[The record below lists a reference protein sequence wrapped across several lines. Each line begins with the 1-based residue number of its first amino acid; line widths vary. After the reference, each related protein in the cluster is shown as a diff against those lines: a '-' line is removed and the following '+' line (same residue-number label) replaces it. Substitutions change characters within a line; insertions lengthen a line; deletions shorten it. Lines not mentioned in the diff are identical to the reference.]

1 MKATDELLKQIK
13 ELNIEDFK
21 KQESFD
27 CISIDEYLCSLL
39 TSHNLQPKDIILN
52 LNMER
57 SYTYQI
63 LNGRRK
69 PTLQFSFAVSQSLS
83 ACLWMKLR
91 KCSPLPSVRSSI
103 QEIALMQLSFFL
115 WSIKCLWTKPT
126 NF

>member
-13 ELNIEDFK
+13 ELNIEEFK
-21 KQESFD
+21 KEESFD

-39 TSHNLQPKDIILN
+39 TSHDLQPKDIILN

-69 PTLQFSFAVSQSLS
+69 PTRNFLLRIAIFTGLSLT
-83 ACLWMKLR
+83 KPR
-91 KCSPLPSVRSSI
+91 RCSPSPSVRSSI
-103 QEIALMQLSFFL
+103 QGIASMPQSFFR
-115 WSIKCLWTKPT
+115 
-126 NF
+126 

>member
-52 LNMER
+52 LK
-57 SYTYQI
+57 S
-63 LNGRRK
+63 G
-69 PTLQFSFAVSQSLS
+69 QFHKSRIIGKNAHVNAIYPLTQVDYITFGVGYCLLLDLGQSRAS
-83 ACLWMKLR
+83 D
-91 KCSPLPSVRSSI
+91 
-103 QEIALMQLSFFL
+103 
-115 WSIKCLWTKPT
+115 
-126 NF
+126 

>member
-27 CISIDEYLCSLL
+27 CISIDKYLCSLL

-63 LNGRRK
+63 LDGVK
-69 PTLQFSFAVSQSLS
+69 
-83 ACLWMKLR
+83 
-91 KCSPLPSVRSSI
+91 
-103 QEIALMQLSFFL
+103 FFL
-115 WSIKCLWTKPT
+115 
-126 NF
+126 

>member
-39 TSHNLQPKDIILN
+39 TSHNL
-52 LNMER
+52 NMER

-69 PTLQFSFAVSQSLS
+69 PTRNFLLRIAIFISLS
-83 ACLWMKLR
+83 LDETQKMLTIAQRPQLYPRNRFDAAIIFSLEHKMSLDETYELLEEIGEE
-91 KCSPLPSVRSSI
+91 PL
-103 QEIALMQLSFFL
+103 
-115 WSIKCLWTKPT
+115 
-126 NF
+126 N

>member
-52 LNMER
+52 LK
-57 SYTYQI
+57 S
-63 LNGRRK
+63 G
-69 PTLQFSFAVSQSLS
+69 QFQPSRMIDKNAHACVIYLLLLEVVYISLGVGFCLLLEGGQSRAS
-83 ACLWMKLR
+83 D
-91 KCSPLPSVRSSI
+91 
-103 QEIALMQLSFFL
+103 
-115 WSIKCLWTKPT
+115 
-126 NF
+126 

>member
-27 CISIDEYLCSLL
+27 CISIDKYLCSLL

-57 SYTYQI
+57 SYTYRYLMDAENLRAI
-63 LNGRRK
+63 
-69 PTLQFSFAVSQSLS
+69 FFCVSQSLS

>member
-69 PTLQFSFAVSQSLS
+69 PTRNFLLRIAIFI
-83 ACLWMKLR
+83 R

>member
-52 LNMER
+52 LK
-57 SYTYQI
+57 S
-63 LNGRRK
+63 G
-69 PTLQFSFAVSQSLS
+69 QFQLLRIIGKNAHVS
-83 ACLWMKLR
+83 
-91 KCSPLPSVRSSI
+91 VIYSS
-103 QEIALMQLSFFL
+103 
-115 WSIKCLWTKPT
+115 
-126 NF
+126 

>member
-63 LNGRRK
+63 LNDAENLRAI
-69 PTLQFSFAVSQSLS
+69 FFCVSRSLS

-103 QEIALMQLSFFL
+103 HGTALMQQLFFR
-115 WSIKCLWTKPT
+115 WSIKCRWMRLT

>member
-69 PTLQFSFAVSQSLS
+69 PTRNFLLRIAIFISLS
-83 ACLWMKLR
+83 LDELR

>member
-52 LNMER
+52 
-57 SYTYQI
+57 
-63 LNGRRK
+63 
-69 PTLQFSFAVSQSLS
+69 
-83 ACLWMKLR
+83 
-91 KCSPLPSVRSSI
+91 
-103 QEIALMQLSFFL
+103 
-115 WSIKCLWTKPT
+115 
-126 NF
+126 

>member
-52 LNMER
+52 LK
-57 SYTYQI
+57 S
-63 LNGRRK
+63 G
-69 PTLQFSFAVSQSLS
+69 QFQNTRIISKNAHVNVIYLSL
-83 ACLWMKLR
+83 R
-91 KCSPLPSVRSSI
+91 
-103 QEIALMQLSFFL
+103 
-115 WSIKCLWTKPT
+115 
-126 NF
+126 